1 MKKITLILF
10 LIFSNGFAQTIIK
23 GLILDNNNQPLPTA
37 NIAFVK
43 NYGGTNSNLSGFYS
57 IDIFTRQNDSLKI
70 SYTGFKPKYIALR
83 SFTEKKEYQLN
94 INLEIDE
101 TIIEEVVIDKKQTKY
116 TQKEKINIKKKG
128 DIRTFAMVGCEFALR
143 VKNAKQEKGRIKEI
157 QISFRRNPKANTL
170 TKYRVKIYELDTITS
185 GPGKNLIKE
194 DILISPKNK
203 TYLYNLNVEDKKI
216 PFPKFG
222 VFVGVELIDP
232 DNSLKKGDI
241 VGPGLKYTAG
251 SNELL
256 TWENYRGKKWYKSR
270 TTKLVPNPTNI
281 ILNLTVLYKKSN
293 EENNNL
299 DN

>member
-1 MKKITLILF
+1 
-10 LIFSNGFAQTIIK
+10 
-23 GLILDNNNQPLPTA
+23 
-37 NIAFVK
+37 
-43 NYGGTNSNLSGFYS
+43 
-57 IDIFTRQNDSLKI
+57 
-70 SYTGFKPKYIALR
+70 
-83 SFTEKKEYQLN
+83 
-94 INLEIDE
+94 
-101 TIIEEVVIDKKQTKY
+101 
-116 TQKEKINIKKKG
+116 
-128 DIRTFAMVGCEFALR
+128 MVGCEFALR